1 VSTASIEFTLPE
13 ERWEHLASLHG
24 PRLASALREV
34 DEYLRRLLKDDGI
47 KTVKA
52 HRLAE
57 EVRAMIADDLAL
69 VEE

>member
-1 VSTASIEFTLPE
+1 MSTASIRFTLPD
-13 ERWEHLASLHG
+13 ERYEHLASLHG

-47 KTVKA
+47 RSIKA
-52 HRLAE
+52 QRLAE
-57 EVRAMIADDLAL
+57 EIRAMIADDLAL